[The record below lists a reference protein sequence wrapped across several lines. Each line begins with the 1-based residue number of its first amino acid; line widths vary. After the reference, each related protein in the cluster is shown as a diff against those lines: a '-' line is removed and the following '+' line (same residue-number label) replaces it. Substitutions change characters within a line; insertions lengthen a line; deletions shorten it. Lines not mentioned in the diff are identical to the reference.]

1 MEERNKLIVAD
12 ADILVALANID
23 DPNHNKTRDIVSKV
37 VEKLYT
43 IMFPNTA
50 IMEAITALKRTLN
63 KPDLAERIN
72 RQYQE
77 GAFHIIYINDE
88 IQLLASKLF
97 EKTIS
102 KKNTIFDAV
111 VLATAQNVKAVAI
124 LSFDSWYK
132 KQGYTQASDL
142 V

>member
-50 IMEAITALKRTLN
+50 IMEAITTLKRTLN